1 MKKKI
6 VILGS
11 TGSVGSKTFE
21 IIKKD
26 RKNFQVV
33 LLSTYSNL
41 NKIFSQAKE
50 LNVNNIIINDLKTF
64 EKAKKKKF

>member
-26 RKNFQVV
+26 RKKFSSSFVV
-33 LLSTYSNL
+33 NL
-41 NKIFSQAKE
+41 F
-50 LNVNNIIINDLKTF
+50 
-64 EKAKKKKF
+64 KFK

>member
-11 TGSVGSKTFE
+11 TGSIGKTLLD

-26 RKNFQVV
+26 K
-33 LLSTYSNL
+33 
-41 NKIFSQAKE
+41 KIFK
-50 LNVNNIIINDLKTF
+50 LNF
-64 EKAKKKKF
+64 